1 MTSKSKDASINVE
14 KESKVNQDRK
24 EVALRSKKC
33 LDEIKRGSIEGKRKG
48 YKHQKINIGKHI
60 KTTVTRK

>member
-24 EVALRSKKC
+24 EVALRSENAWMRSKGEYRREKK
-33 LDEIKRGSIEGKRKG
+33 R
-48 YKHQKINIGKHI
+48 
-60 KTTVTRK
+60 V